1 MRIKPILR
9 GIRTY
14 LPGWKCVPGTGGNV
28 SARYCYSVWLRHATL
43 ARRNGLRELPK
54 VVAEFGPG
62 DSIGIGLAA
71 LVSGCGQYYGLDLVR
86 HANAP
91 RNAQIFDELVELFR
105 SRAPIP
111 GDDEWPNVA
120 PKLERYDFPGDVFDE
135 ARLAVALDA
144 GRLARIRASIAD
156 ADASDSVVQYKVPWM
171 DENVLAPGSVD
182 LIYSQAV
189 LEHVDDLDK
198 AYRAMARWLKPG
210 GFMSHV
216 VDFKCH
222 ELADE
227 WNGHWAYPDA
237 VWKLIRGR
245 RPFLLNR
252 EPHST
257 HLRLLRENGF
267 QLACDV
273 AMRSPN
279 RLVRRW
285 LPRRS
290 RAFGDDDL
298 SISGALIQ
306 AVKP

>member
-14 LPGWKCVPGTGGNV
+14 LPGWKCVPGTGGTE

-105 SRAPIP
+105 ARAPIP
-111 GDDEWPNVA
+111 GDDEWPNVS
-120 PKLERYDFPGDVFDE
+120 PKLEEYRFPADVFDE
-135 ARLAVALDA
+135 ARLAAALD
-144 GRLARIRASIAD
+144 GERLARIRASILD
-156 ADASDSVVQYKVPWM
+156 ADAPDSVVQYRVPWM
-171 DENVLAPGSVD
+171 DERVVEAGSVD
-182 LIYSQAV
+182 MIYSQAV
-189 LEHVDDLDK
+189 LEHVDDLEK

-210 GFMSHV
+210 GYMSHV
-216 VDFKCH
+216 IDFKCH
-222 ELADE
+222 ELADD
-227 WNGHWAYPDA
+227 WNGHWAYPEF
-237 VWKLIRGR
+237 VWRLIRGR

-257 HLRLLRENGF
+257 HVRLLRGQGF
-267 QLACDV
+267 ELVCNRAT
-273 AMRSPN
+273 MLPS
-279 RLVRRW
+279 RLVRAR
-285 LPRRS
+285 LPRRA
-290 RAFGDDDL
+290 RAFSDDDL
-298 SISGALIQ
+298 ATSGAFIQ